1 MLTKD
6 VLHETISGDGVVR
19 RPVACAAGASPG
31 LCRPHAAR
39 ASQRWHHPE
48 IQPLRRRRPH
58 AARALVPVLA
68 ARGPFPGTAAPGT
81 VDAGTELHD
90 PAAILRRTCPA
101 TSNATPAVDP
111 ADP

>member
-6 VLHETISGDGVVR
+6 VLHETISLDGADR
-19 RPVACAAGASPG
+19 RPVACAAGARSG
-31 LCRPHAAR
+31 VCRPDAAR
-39 ASQRWHHPE
+39 ASQRRYHPE

-68 ARGPFPGTAAPGT
+68 ARGSFPDSAPPGT

-90 PAAILRRTCPA
+90 ASARLRRTCPA
-101 TSNATPAVDP
+101 TSN
-111 ADP
+111 